1 MDTQSIIK
9 EITNYDS
16 YIQKNIQKEI
26 FERCVEGIVITDN
39 NARIEW
45 INPAFTKITGYEFSE
60 VVGKNPSILKSDR
73 HNRDFYKSMWESL
86 INSGSWEGEIWNR
99 RKSGEAYP
107 EKLSIGVIKDKLGR
121 TIKYVS
127 VFNDLTKIKESE
139 EFIKYH
145 SYHDA
150 LTDLPNRQLYA
161 DRLRKAIL
169 SAKRNGNG
177 LAVMFIDM
185 DDFKRINEGF
195 SHIIGDVLLKR
206 VGERLK
212 ASIEEDETVARMSG
226 DEFTILLPYIDK
238 ENDAIKAAKNIMENF
253 ELPFSIKGYEIFVN
267 LSIGI
272 CIYPY
277 DGEDVGVLVGNA
289 HSAMYRAKEYSG
301 SRYQLY
307 TTAMNKMAIEKISI
321 ENDLH
326 KALDRGELLLY
337 YQPKIDLKTRMI
349 AGIEALVRWQ
359 HPTKGLVS
367 PGKFI
372 PIAEETGIIIPMG
385 NWILKEACKQNK
397 RWQDEGYRPIPISVN
412 LSAIQ
417 FRDEKLLYNIHGALN
432 ETGLENRYL
441 DIEITE
447 NIAMEAV
454 DHSMEIMNKLR
465 ENGITLSMDDFGK
478 AYSSLS
484 YLIKFPM
491 DTLKIDKSFI
501 DELEKTNNGKTIVK
515 AIIEMAHSLNKTVV
529 AEGVETKKQLD
540 MLYETGCDQVQGYY
554 FSRPVTADEIEEMFK
569 EEIK

>member
-337 YQPKIDLKTRMI
+337 YQPKIDLKTRKI